1 MHGRHPTSSTAFGGC
16 SVSGSARG
24 LALALIAISVAVIAH
39 NHDNTDTAR
48 IPQPP
53 GFPERVYRG
62 GPCASDSAVAAL
74 GAMLFEDP
82 ILSMDSSTS
91 CESCHQPFAAFAHI
105 DHTLSHGV
113 EGRIGRRN
121 VPALQNLAWQTSF
134 MWDGSIVNLDMQS
147 LSPITGH
154 EEMSENLDHLLAKL
168 NAHPTYPQRFAVAF
182 GTDTITIPR
191 VLRALGRFVA
201 GLVSA
206 DSRYD
211 RAMQG
216 KDTLAE
222 NEQRGLQLFRR
233 HCATCH
239 TEPLFTN
246 NGFASNGLQPNA
258 ASPDSG
264 RIRITHDERDLFRFK
279 VPSLRNI
286 TRTHPYMHD
295 GRFKRLRDVL
305 AHYSNTAA
313 LPDHTDPRVR
323 AIGPLSDMERKDI
336 IAFLMML
343 EGGY

>member
-1 MHGRHPTSSTAFGGC
+1 MFA
-16 SVSGSARG
+16 SGKG
-24 LALALIAISVAVIAH
+24 LTLFVIVIAAAVYARTRE
-39 NHDNTDTAR
+39 DADSAR
-48 IPQPP
+48 IPHPI

-74 GAMLFEDP
+74 GAMLFDDP
-82 ILSMDSSTS
+82 ILSVDSSTS
-91 CESCHQPFAAFAHI
+91 CGTCHQPFAAYAHI
-105 DHTLSHGV
+105 DHALSHGV

-134 MWDGSIVNLDMQS
+134 MWDGSIANLDMQS

-154 EEMSENLDHLLAKL
+154 EEMSENLDHLLQKL
-168 NAHPTYPQRFAVAF
+168 NTHPTYPQLFAAAF
-182 GTDTITIPR
+182 GSDTITIPR

-206 DSRYD
+206 NSRYD
-211 RAMQG
+211 RAMRG
-216 KDTLAE
+216 DDSLAE
-222 NEQRGLQLFRR
+222 NEQRGLQHFRR

-239 TEPLFTN
+239 SEPLFTN
-246 NGFASNGLQPNA
+246 NGFASNGLQPNPA
-258 ASPDSG
+258 EPDSG
-264 RIRITHDERDLFRFK
+264 RIRVTHDAQDLFRFK

-305 AHYSNTAA
+305 AHYTNSAA

-323 AIGPLSDMERKDI
+323 TIGPLTDAERKDI
-336 IAFLMML
+336 IAFLMTL
-343 EGGY
+343 EEGY